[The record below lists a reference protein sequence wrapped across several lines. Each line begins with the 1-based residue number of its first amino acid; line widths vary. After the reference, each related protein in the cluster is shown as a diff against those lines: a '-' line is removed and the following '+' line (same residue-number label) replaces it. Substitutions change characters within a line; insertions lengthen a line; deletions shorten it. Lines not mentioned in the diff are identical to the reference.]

1 MKCRVSIVLFITFS
15 IFSFGQKKDSLVFKN
30 GIDKPSMLPIH
41 HFGMFSARINQ
52 NFRVQPVKST
62 ELQFTYASANT
73 FHPFV
78 EMFLPEDETTRNKFR
93 ETIWFNRHFF
103 IDQET
108 TPTTYESIIV
118 DAVFKNFRIDFT
130 KRIHPKHELQFTL
143 RSYLVTRGKYPF
155 SVITSDEFIEWF
167 HSNVAGGED
176 PFGRKFYGIN
186 QVNVNYQDRN
196 GNTLSLKNG
205 QFFIAGAE
213 INHFFYPEISFLRK
227 KNIAVNFGSHFGI
240 NTSKYNP
247 SIDIGFSG
255 NSVKEWFLKNN
266 KQFKAGLGL
275 AILRKNLIDF
285 DEVVQLGNNSFLRSL
300 EAMLEITK
308 YSSKKNYH
316 SFAVNYQIQSS
327 FHKRDE
333 ANYYQLIGLWREIH
347 SGWQNGF
354 QKLYEFQSAWSFLYT
369 YGHRKYK
376 VSIYAKQDLYL
387 NNSPDIQTGISLN
400 IPIFNN

>member
-1 MKCRVSIVLFITFS
+1 MRCKVSVFLFIAFS
-15 IFSFGQKKDSLVFKN
+15 IFSFGQQKDSLVFKN
-30 GIDKPSMLPIH
+30 GIDKPSMLSIH

-52 NFRVQPVKST
+52 NFRVQPVKNV

-78 EMFLPEDETTRNKFR
+78 EMYLPKNETTRNQLR
-93 ETIWFNRHFF
+93 EQIWFNRNFF
-103 IDQET
+103 IDEKT
-108 TPTTYESIIV
+108 TPADDESIVI
-118 DAVFKNFRIDFT
+118 DAVFKNFRLDFI
-130 KRIHPKHELQFTL
+130 KSISEKHELQFTL

-196 GNTLSLKNG
+196 GNKLSLKNG
-205 QFFIAGAE
+205 QFFIAGIE
-213 INHFFYPEISFLRK
+213 INHFFYPETPFLNK
-227 KNIAVNFGSHFGI
+227 KNIAINFGSHFGI

-247 SIDIGFSG
+247 SIDIGLSG
-255 NSVKEWFLKNN
+255 NTIKEWFFKNN
-266 KQFKAGLGL
+266 NQFKAGLGL
-275 AILRKNLIDF
+275 AVLRKNLINF
-285 DEVVQLGNNSFLRSL
+285 NNIVQLGNNPFLGSL
-300 EAMLEITK
+300 EAMLEFTK

-316 SFAVNYQIQSS
+316 SFGVNYQIQSS
-327 FHKRDE
+327 FHKREE

-354 QKLYEFQSAWSFLYT
+354 QKLYEYQSAWSFLYT
-369 YGHRKYK
+369 YGHKKYRL
-376 VSIYAKQDLYL
+376 SIYAKQDFYL